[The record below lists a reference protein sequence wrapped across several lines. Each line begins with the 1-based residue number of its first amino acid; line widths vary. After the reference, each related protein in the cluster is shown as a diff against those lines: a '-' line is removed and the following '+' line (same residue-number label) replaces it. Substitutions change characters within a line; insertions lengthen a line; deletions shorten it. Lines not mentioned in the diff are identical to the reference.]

1 MPGKYDYNLTLM
13 RLSGHYG
20 NMLLNSSFDLINQFA
35 EGRSHIRGKD
45 STANP
50 SLKQLSKEYD
60 TKHSDKD
67 RLKY

>member
-1 MPGKYDYNLTLM
+1 MLGKYDYKLTLM
-13 RLSGHYG
+13 KLSGHYG
-20 NMLLNSSFDLINQFA
+20 NMPLNSSFDLINQFA
-35 EGRSHIRGKD
+35 EERSRIRGKD

-60 TKHSDKD
+60 TKHGDKD